1 MVQFALMASEAGQ
14 LLVSAKFVELKV
26 TLMELIVSEA
36 VPVLVSVTVCA
47 ALIEPTFVLGKFAL
61 FDESV
66 TRPASTPVP
75 LSGTLCG
82 LPGPLSVKINEP
94 LRVPAVVGVNV
105 TKTVQDAVDA
115 KLVPQLFVCA
125 KSPLVAILPIV
136 SVPAP
141 LLVRVTFCAALV
153 TFTGSLVEDQA
164 RGVEAHSRSGVD
176 TYARQV
182 GRLRTRVYLGIV
194 GD

>member
-14 LLVSAKFVELKV
+14 LLVSAKFEGLKV

-36 VPVLVSVTVCA
+36 VPVLVSVTICA
-47 ALIEPTFVLGKFAL
+47 ALIEPTFVLGKFTL

-94 LRVPAVVGVNV
+94 LRVPAAVCGEVS
-105 TKTVQDAVDA
+105 KTVQNADEAQI
-115 KLVPQLFVCA
+115 VPQFFCFA
-125 KSPLVAILPIV
+125 KS
-136 SVPAP
+136 
-141 LLVRVTFCAALV
+141 ALD
-153 TFTGSLVEDQA
+153 SL
-164 RGVEAHSRSGVD
+164 
-176 TYARQV
+176 
-182 GRLRTRVYLGIV
+182 
-194 GD
+194 

>member
-14 LLVSAKFVELKV
+14 LLVSAKFEGLKV

-36 VPVLVSVTVCA
+36 VTVVVSVTICA
-47 ALIEPTFVLGKFAL
+47 ALIEPTFVLGKFTL

-94 LRVPAVVGVNV
+94 LRVPAAVGVNC
-105 TKTVQDAVDA
+105 TKTVEDAGDA
-115 KLVPQLFVCA
+115 KLVSQMFVSVQ
-125 KSPLVAILPIV
+125 SPPSAILPLG
-136 SVPAP
+136 SV
-141 LLVRVTFCAALV
+141 
-153 TFTGSLVEDQA
+153 
-164 RGVEAHSRSGVD
+164 
-176 TYARQV
+176 
-182 GRLRTRVYLGIV
+182 
-194 GD
+194 

>member
-14 LLVSAKFVELKV
+14 LLVSAKFEGLKV

-94 LRVPAVVGVNV
+94 LRVPAAVSGEFSQNV
-105 TKTVQDAVDA
+105 HSAAGA
-115 KLVPQLFVCA
+115 KPV
-125 KSPLVAILPIV
+125 SP
-136 SVPAP
+136 
-141 LLVRVTFCAALV
+141 
-153 TFTGSLVEDQA
+153 
-164 RGVEAHSRSGVD
+164 
-176 TYARQV
+176 
-182 GRLRTRVYLGIV
+182 
-194 GD
+194 